1 MTNTTHAL
9 LAAVATAALLLT
21 GCAGQR
27 SADAPSGQNAS
38 QASGQAAPVSP
49 ATALKGVTARGLTAA
64 HPTTIDVTTL
74 PKGVAAT
81 AGVSFQ
87 SDAGVTLTL
96 LTFKDGTTTQAAR
109 RHYAQ
114 ANQRVYATDTRL
126 LTAGRWLS
134 RGWFEKYQ
142 RAIFRQ

>member
-1 MTNTTHAL
+1 MTNPTPAL

-21 GCAGQR
+21 GCAGQPA
-27 SADAPSGQNAS
+27 ADAPS
-38 QASGQAAPVSP
+38 SP
-49 ATALKGVTARGLTAA
+49 ATSPSSSQPATTASASLKGVTARGLTAA

-74 PKGVAAT
+74 PEGVAAT
-81 AGVSFQ
+81 TGVSFQ

-96 LTFKDGTTTQAAR
+96 LTFKDGAATQAAR

-114 ANQRVYATDTRL
+114 ANQRVYATGTRL
-126 LTAGRWLS
+126 LTAERGLS